1 MADEEVVFKS
11 YEEDPAQFNNWC
23 YDQWEGYFEGFKPR
37 NRENWQLYNNYSED
51 LVKRQKD
58 KTLSRSCLFIPL
70 LNSAINSRVAH
81 KTQLITAVENLIKV
95 FPKPGTSRETADNI
109 EQFVNDLLKKGEFRN
124 LVPQYLLAQEIY
136 PICFIALS
144 EDYEEGLELGLV
156 EKFLRVYGVE
166 KIPLP
171 AEKEWKQSQR
181 KWKVKIDILLQ
192 HQVFY
197 DVNASSWDNKQYA
210 GTVSYLTLSELRD
223 RIETHNYE
231 FDEEKLKTDGQK
243 VDVDE
248 FGEELKTD
256 IGAETKEQH
265 EGIQRYRV
273 LENWAIIAKPK
284 DEDSKTEGT
293 VLRKRITSTG
303 KVKLRETDFP
313 YTKLDIPLIPVTC
326 YPNIN
331 QLEGISTADNGKHI
345 QHAINDAF
353 NIAYDSAKYG
363 TFPPRIKDSR
373 ITVLNEEI
381 ITPGAEWEVEMG
393 KGLQG
398 KPLDYMGPLFS
409 PNPAGKDYFV
419 LFDVLRG
426 ILEQVIN
433 APGDVMQASPSDV
446 EEKAT
451 KTKIRAAGASTRL
464 MGNILSDVGVFKKM
478 AFMIWAMGLEGL
490 EPEDEYQIELGYDE
504 NGDPISRTLT
514 VQDLIG
520 DVYFDVPH
528 LSGLMEKDQK
538 AAELL
543 NFYALVAKEPFFDP
557 RFPATLKARY
567 EMLKR
572 IAEAKM
578 IPDFDQILPPKI
590 VEELGQFITT
600 TMNQPGGGGE
610 ETPTRQKPVSQ
621 EVM

>member
-1 MADEEVVFKS
+1 MADEEVVFKT

-23 YDQWEGYFEGFKPR
+23 YDQWEDYFQDFKPR
-37 NRENWQLYNNYSED
+37 NTENWQLYNNYSED
-51 LVKRQKD
+51 LVKRQKN

-109 EQFVNDLLKKGEFRN
+109 EQFVNDLLKKAEFRS
-124 LVPQYLLAQEIY
+124 LVPRYALAQEIW
-136 PICFIALS
+136 PVCFVALS

-166 KIPLP
+166 NIPLP

-210 GTVSYLTLSELRD
+210 GTVSFLTLSELRD
-223 RIETHNYE
+223 RIETHDYK
-231 FDEEKLKTDGQK
+231 FDEEKLKQEGQK

-248 FGEELKTD
+248 FGEELKTE
-256 IGAETKEQH
+256 IGAETKQQH
-265 EGIQRYRV
+265 DGIQRYRV
-273 LENWAIIAKPK
+273 LENWAIIPKPK

-313 YTKLDIPLIPVTC
+313 YTKLDIPLIPVSC

-363 TFPPRIKDSR
+363 TFPPRLKDDR
-373 ITVLNEEI
+373 VTILNEEI
-381 ITPGAEWEVEMG
+381 ITPGAEWDVNMG
-393 KGLQG
+393 KLPG
-398 KPLDYMGPLFS
+398 KPTDYIQPMFQ

-426 ILEQVIN
+426 ILEQIIN
-433 APGDVMQASPSDV
+433 APGDVMQASPTDV

-451 KTKIRAAGASTRL
+451 KTKLRAAGASTRL
-464 MGNILSDVGVFKKM
+464 MGNILSDVEVFKKM
-478 AFMIWAMGLEGL
+478 AFMIWAMGLESL
-490 EPEDEYQIELGYDE
+490 EPEDKYQVELGYDE
-504 NGDPISRTLT
+504 NGDPIARTLT

-528 LSGLMEKDQK
+528 LAGLMDKEAK

-543 NFYALVAKEPFFDP
+543 NFYALVAQEPFFDP
-557 RFPATLKARY
+557 RFPPTLKARY

-572 IAEAKM
+572 IAEAKA
-578 IPDFDQILPPKI
+578 IPDFDKILPPGI
-590 VEELGQFITT
+590 VEQLTQF
-600 TMNQPGGGGE
+600 MVPAMSQPAGGGE
-610 ETPTRQKPVSQ
+610 ETRTPQRAGLQ